1 MMVDTNIIVDLRE
14 EDGEWF
20 EWSVGTLARLVSD
33 GLTTS
38 AIVLGELVARGTGEA
53 EIMTQLA
60 VFEIEPQALTVEA
73 GLRAGLAQAVYRR
86 AGGTR
91 EKLLADF
98 LIGAHAVTERQPLIT
113 RDPRR
118 YRQYFPELTLITPET
133 DHG

>member
-1 MMVDTNIIVDLRE
+1 MMVDTNVIVDLRE
-14 EDGEWF
+14 EDSAWF
-20 EWSVGTLARLVSD
+20 EWSVGTLARLVPD
-33 GLTTS
+33 GLKTS
-38 AIVLGELVARGTGEA
+38 AIVLGELIARGTGHA
-53 EIMTQLA
+53 EIMMQLA
-60 VFEIEPQALTVEA
+60 VFEIEPQSLTVEA
-73 GLRAGLAQAVYRR
+73 GLRAGMAQAAYRR

-98 LIGAHAVTERQPLIT
+98 LIGAHAVTAQRPLIT

>member
-20 EWSVGTLARLVSD
+20 EWSVGTLARLVPD

-38 AIVLGELVARGTGEA
+38 AIVLGELIARGTGEA

-60 VFEIEPQALTVEA
+60 VFEIEAQALTVGA
-73 GLRAGLAQAVYRR
+73 GLRAGMAQAAYRR

-98 LIGAHAVTERQPLIT
+98 LIGAHAVTEQRPLIT